1 MSPGF
6 LGLVFF
12 AFQMKPAI
20 ARRIASAVMLTTIAT
35 TILTFF
41 FDLLTEAAQEIVK
54 RLSLIT
60 DLGAPSLEIVYI
72 II

>member
-6 LGLVFF
+6 LALLFF
-12 AFQMKPAI
+12 TLQMKTVI
-20 ARRIASAVMLTTIAT
+20 ARRIASAVMLTTTAT

-41 FDLLTEAAQEIVK
+41 FDLLTEAAQEIVIK
-54 RLSLIT
+54 SKFDHRF
-60 DLGAPSLEIVYI
+60 SLENSVHI